1 MGEGA
6 RKIESMHLHYSSMER
21 PPLEPERLR
30 ASLVAPVGPLAR
42 LDVIAET
49 GSTNT
54 DLAEFARLVP
64 SEYPDMSVLTAEL
77 QTAGRGRMG
86 RSWQAPERSSL
97 FVSVLLR
104 PVNPAGR
111 PLPTQS
117 YAWLS
122 LLAALSLTKS
132 VAARTGVAPRLKWP
146 NDVLVDGRKLAGVLA
161 QLVPDSSGNPPA
173 VVVGV
178 GLNVSLT
185 DEDQPVPTATSLLM
199 EYASTTDRNVLLQD
213 FLLQL
218 NLDYRAFCAVDG
230 DASAPWSGDGSL
242 RDNIAERMVTLGQR
256 VRAHLPGGGEVV
268 GRAVELA
275 ADGGLVIVDSEAG
288 VRQAI
293 TAADVIHLRPSEA

>member
-1 MGEGA
+1 
-6 RKIESMHLHYSSMER
+6 MHLHYSSMER

>member
-1 MGEGA
+1 
-6 RKIESMHLHYSSMER
+6 MHLHYSSMER

-30 ASLVAPVGPLAR
+30 ASLVAPAGPLAR
-42 LDVIAET
+42 LDVVAET

-54 DLAEFARLVP
+54 DLADSARLVP
-64 SEYPDMSVLTAEL
+64 SEYPDLSVLTAEL
-77 QTAGRGRMG
+77 QTAGRGRLG

-117 YAWLS
+117 YGWLS

-132 VAARTGVAPRLKWP
+132 VAARTGVEPRLKWP
-146 NDVLVDGRKLAGVLA
+146 NDVLVDGRKLAGILA

-173 VVVGV
+173 VVVGT

-230 DASAPWSGDGSL
+230 DALAPWSGGGSL
-242 RDNIAERMVTLGQR
+242 RENIAERMVTLGQT
-256 VRAHLPGGGEVV
+256 VRAHLPGGGELV
-268 GRAVELA
+268 GRSAELA
-275 ADGGLVIVDSEAG
+275 ADGGLVVVDSEAG
-288 VRQAI
+288 FRQTV
-293 TAADVIHLRPSEA
+293 TAADIIHLRPLEA

>member
-1 MGEGA
+1 
-6 RKIESMHLHYSSMER
+6 MHLHYSSMER

-77 QTAGRGRMG
+77 QTAGRGRLG

-117 YAWLS
+117 YGWLS

-173 VVVGV
+173 VVVGA

-230 DASAPWSGDGSL
+230 DATAPWSGDGSL
-242 RDNIAERMVTLGQR
+242 RDNIAERMVTLGQT

-268 GRAVELA
+268 GRALELA
-275 ADGGLVIVDSEAG
+275 SDGGLVVIDSDAG
-288 VRQAI
+288 IRQTI